1 MAENQANP
9 SKSSSVTIE
18 YQGWSDKTANMVAK
32 NKKMETVKEKILSTI
47 KTNLDYYENK
57 NNGKT
62 LSPTVRILKDVE
74 DYTAIILRCGTFP
87 IWKNTVLKG
96 KYDAKQL
103 LNDLKNKV
111 ESDFFKR
118 EIENYID
125 KKSKNT
131 SSSSKKSTK
140 SKKSAKT
147 KVADK
152 FLSKNGYCNLDI
164 S

>member
-1 MAENQANP
+1 
-9 SKSSSVTIE
+9 
-18 YQGWSDKTANMVAK
+18 MVAK

-111 ESDFFKR
+111 ESDFFKK

-147 KVADK
+147 KVAE
-152 FLSKNGYCNLDI
+152 
-164 S
+164 

>member
-1 MAENQANP
+1 MAENQANT
-9 SKSSSVTIE
+9 SKSSVTIE

-111 ESDFFKR
+111 ESDFFKK

-147 KVADK
+147 KIAE
-152 FLSKNGYCNLDI
+152 
-164 S
+164 

>member
-1 MAENQANP
+1 MAENQANT

-87 IWKNTVLKG
+87 IWKNTVIKG

-111 ESDFFKR
+111 ETDFFKK

-147 KVADK
+147 KVAESAK
-152 FLSKNGYCNLDI
+152 TKVAE
-164 S
+164 